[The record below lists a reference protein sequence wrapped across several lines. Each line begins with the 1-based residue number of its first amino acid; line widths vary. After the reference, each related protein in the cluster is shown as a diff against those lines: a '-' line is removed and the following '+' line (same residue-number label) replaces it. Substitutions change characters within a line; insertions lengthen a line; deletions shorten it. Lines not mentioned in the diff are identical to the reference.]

1 MAVVVNVMVE
11 GVAFL
16 ITSCG
21 MGEASVNESL
31 RTHRNTLGDIKTGER
46 DCPGK
51 SMADIYLLARRCPV
65 QRRRDSHPGFRTEL
79 ENLAGDG
86 KGKGASATT

>member
-1 MAVVVNVMVE
+1 MR
-11 GVAFL
+11 
-16 ITSCG
+16 
-21 MGEASVNESL
+21 EASVNESL
-31 RTHRNTLGDIKTGER
+31 MTHRNALNDIKTGGR